1 MLSVSLVNAKRELS
15 TWREIGWQ
23 QKLAQEIVFPT
34 RETLRMDE
42 TEMQEE
48 CRPHDRV
55 QISSTRIDLATVT
68 VMTDDGPAHHHQDV
82 LLQEAEIGHTLEAR
96 AGATVGAGAE
106 VEVGAYLAVTLAA
119 EARREV
125 CQGQDPHLVAE
136 PAEADVLL
144 HPTLVEAEAD
154 PTLYQAE
161 AEAAVGT
168 DVMQDLHPHVAAHLH
183 PEEAGHQPSP
193 ETTAHRP
200 EEEKQALVEARTWM
214 FRVTSGIWCPKRT
227 AIFSKQTSKLGNGVN
242 TAGIP
247 LYPSVRSMFATTRAL
262 LLQGFLLQCIC
273 SNA

>member
-1 MLSVSLVNAKRELS
+1 MIPA
-15 TWREIGWQ
+15 
-23 QKLAQEIVFPT
+23 
-34 RETLRMDE
+34 RETLRTGE

-82 LLQEAEIGHTLEAR
+82 LLQEAETGHTLAAR

-106 VEVGAYLAVTLAA
+106 VEVAAYLAVTLAA
-119 EARREV
+119 EAGHEA
-125 CQGQDPHLVAE
+125 CQGQDPRLVAE

-154 PTLYQAE
+154 PTPYQAEAE

-168 DVMQDLHPHVAAHLH
+168 DVMQDLHTHVAAHLH
-183 PEEAGHQPSP
+183 PEEARHQSSP

-200 EEEKQALVEARTWM
+200 EEEKQALVEARIWM
-214 FRVTSGIWCPKRT
+214 FRVTSGIWCPIRT
-227 AIFSKQTSKLGNGVN
+227 AIFPK
-242 TAGIP
+242 
-247 LYPSVRSMFATTRAL
+247 
-262 LLQGFLLQCIC
+262 
-273 SNA
+273 